1 MEYDSQPLSERELEI
16 LELVSTGMTN
26 QQIALQLDISANT
39 VKAHL
44 RNIFG
49 KLGVESRTE
58 ATRYAIAHQL
68 VTLPGLA
75 APADDGEEPQAEP
88 ALPRFDATEAYRRV
102 IPAWQQVGVLALAV
116 LAGLAVALWPRSSAQ
131 ATPSASAFHDGAPSQ
146 AAAAWQEAPRWHTE
160 TTLPTARSRF
170 AQVALDGRLYLIG
183 GESESGLTGRVDVYD
198 LATGAWEQLAAKPT
212 AVANVKAAAVG
223 GRIYLPGGMLADGL
237 PTDALEVYD
246 RATGQWSQAARLPV
260 ALFGYALIAD
270 DQGFWLCGGWDG
282 QRYVAETYRYR
293 AADDTWEQGPPLS
306 VARGFAAG
314 ALLDGRLYVTG
325 GYDGETVYRLCESLL
340 ADDAADAA
348 RAWQLRAPMR
358 AARAGHEAV
367 ALEGGL
373 YVVGGGW
380 ESSLAYGERYDAT
393 ANAWATFATPLVG
406 AWRNLGLA
414 AASTSRGGFLY
425 AAGGWNDGY
434 LQSVQAYHATYRL
447 YLTVEKGGPDG

>member
-1 MEYDSQPLSERELEI
+1 MENDNQSLSERELEI

-26 QQIALQLDISANT
+26 QQIALELDISANT

-68 VTLPGLA
+68 VTLPGMA
-75 APADDGEEPQAEP
+75 APAGHRDEAEDEP

-102 IPAWQQVGVLALAV
+102 IP
-116 LAGLAVALWPRSSAQ
+116 
-131 ATPSASAFHDGAPSQ
+131 
-146 AAAAWQEAPRWHTE
+146 AWQEAPRWHTE

-170 AQVALDGRLYLIG
+170 AQVALDGRLYLIA
-183 GESESGLTGRVDVYD
+183 GESESGLTDRVDVYD

-246 RATGQWSQAARLPV
+246 RATGQWTQAARLPV

-270 DQGFWLCGGWDG
+270 DQGFWLCGGWNG

-293 AADDTWEQGPPLS
+293 AAGDTWEQGPPLS

-380 ESSLAYGERYDAT
+380 DAPLDHGERYDAL

-434 LQSVQAYHATYRL
+434 LQSMQAYHATYRL
-447 YLTVEKGGPDG
+447 YLTVEKGGSDG